1 MASPNSALPVLF
13 AIAPAGEN
21 TRCGCAVLCRKG
33 LVVPSSLKRQL
44 LILGVI
50 AVTTVLV
57 LYLASVFIEVTLA
70 VIVAAMLYY
79 LSEPMVL
86 VLERWRVPRVA
97 AILIVFIVF
106 LALIALLLIYTIPI
120 IVTQLTSLAADVPGA
135 FERFQQWLA
144 RMETRLGAQIGEEQL
159 DEAINRA
166 GATVS
171 GLIETAVAGI
181 FGVLANV
188 FSLLLVVVAGA
199 VAAFFLLKD
208 HREMEG
214 YAERYVPEDSKP
226 LVHRLASGIHNVLSG
241 FLRGRVIVALII
253 GVVVWIGL
261 VIIGVPY
268 AFILGVISAILE
280 FIPYLGPILAAIPA
294 VLIALTVSPLS
305 ALITLSLFFV
315 IQQLESFVLSPRVV
329 GAHVKLHPATV
340 IFAVLIG
347 GRILGLLGVFVAIP
361 VAGMA
366 KVFVEEF
373 LLPPRSGDEDR
384 GGSDVEE

>member
-21 TRCGCAVLCRKG
+21 TRCGCAILCIKG
-33 LVVPSSLKRQL
+33 LIVPSSLKRQL
-44 LILGVI
+44 LILGLIV
-50 AVTTVLV
+50 VTTLLV